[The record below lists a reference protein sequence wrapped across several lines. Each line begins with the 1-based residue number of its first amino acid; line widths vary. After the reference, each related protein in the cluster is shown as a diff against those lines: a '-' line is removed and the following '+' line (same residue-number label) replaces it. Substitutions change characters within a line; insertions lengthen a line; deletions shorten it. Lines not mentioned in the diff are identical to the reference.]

1 MLCCHVMAMN
11 APFPRQI
18 LRFAHFELDTAA
30 YELRRKGRPIRLER
44 QPMDLLI
51 MLVTRRGELVSRD
64 EIIARLWGDGIFVDV
79 ETGVNTAIRKIRQ
92 ALNDSSDDPA
102 FIETVTGKGYRFVAS
117 VEAKHS
123 PGTCETT
130 IMVAVLPFVNLSG
143 DPSHE
148 YLADGLTEDMIALLS
163 QLDRQRLR
171 VIGRRSAMSYKGRPK
186 PLATIGTEL
195 NVEFIVEGSI
205 RNLGNRWQ
213 IRCTLNRA
221 SDQVQLWSH
230 SYHLD
235 LVSIVAL
242 QREVAFAISDQV
254 QLHLSPERLES
265 VARRHSVE
273 TAAYD
278 LYLRGR
284 RFWNQLTPATTR
296 LAIEYYNR
304 ATDIDRDYALAW
316 AGLAE
321 AFASAPINGD
331 ADPRVM
337 WPRARDAAE
346 SAIRANPSLSEAQH
360 VLGQV
365 QWFFN
370 WDFPTAETAF
380 RKAVALD
387 PSNAWAHTMLSHAL
401 SQMGRHKEARSLME
415 RAFSLEPLSPL
426 HQAMWSQVSFQARDH
441 EHAVERARRAIVIDP
456 EFWVGYMMLGQAS
469 EQLGETDIALDAL
482 TTATRLSDG
491 NSKPVGLRGYILAK
505 IGQIRPAREM
515 LTMLDELSRTRYVPP
530 YAPALIYAGL
540 QEDQKVFDALEHAY
554 ATRDVHLVFLPVD
567 PKWDRFRAQPRF
579 EVLIQ
584 QCGFKTN
591 TNRKCAATD

>member
-1 MLCCHVMAMN
+1 MN
-11 APFPRQI
+11 APYPREI
-18 LRFAHFELDTAA
+18 VRFAHFELDTAA

-51 MLVTRRGELVSRD
+51 LLVTRRGELVTRD
-64 EIIARLWGDGIFVDV
+64 EITARLWGDGIFVDV
-79 ETGVNTAIRKIRQ
+79 ETGVNTAVRKIRQ

-117 VEAKHS
+117 VEVKHS
-123 PGTCETT
+123 PGGCETT

-171 VIGRRSAMSYKGRPK
+171 VIGRRSAMSYKCSPK

-205 RNLGNRWQ
+205 RNLGDRWQ

-230 SYHLD
+230 SYPWD

-242 QREVAFAISDQV
+242 QREVAFAISEQV

-265 VARRHSVE
+265 VARRHSVD

-304 ATDIDRDYALAW
+304 ATDIDHDYALAW

-360 VLGQV
+360 VSGQV
-365 QWFFN
+365 QWFFD
-370 WDFPTAETAF
+370 WDFSAAETAF

-387 PSNAWAHTMLSHAL
+387 PSNAWAHTMLSHAV
-401 SQMGRHKEARSLME
+401 SQMGRHKEARLLME
-415 RAFSLEPLSPL
+415 RAFLLEPLSPL

-441 EHAVERARRAIVIDP
+441 EHAAERARRAIVIDP

-482 TTATRLSDG
+482 TTATRLSGG

-515 LTMLDELSRTRYVPP
+515 LIMLDELSRTRYVPP

-540 QEDQKVFDALEHAY
+540 EEDQKVFDALEHAY
-554 ATRDVHLVFLPVD
+554 ESRDVHLVFLPVD

-579 EVLIQ
+579 EVLLQ

-591 TNRKCAATD
+591 DRP

>member
-1 MLCCHVMAMN
+1 
-11 APFPRQI
+11 
-18 LRFAHFELDTAA
+18 
-30 YELRRKGRPIRLER
+30 
-44 QPMDLLI
+44 MDLLI
-51 MLVTRRGELVSRD
+51 LLVTRRGELVTRD

-79 ETGVNTAIRKIRQ
+79 ETGVNTAVRKIRQ

-102 FIETVTGKGYRFVAS
+102 FIETVTGKGYRFVAT

-123 PGTCETT
+123 PGGCETT

-171 VIGRRSAMSYKGRPK
+171 VIGRRSAMSYKCSPK

-205 RNLGNRWQ
+205 RNLGDRWQ

-230 SYHLD
+230 SYHRD
-235 LVSIVAL
+235 LVSIVTL
-242 QREVAFAISDQV
+242 QHDVAFAISEQV

-304 ATDIDRDYALAW
+304 ATDIDHDYALAW

-331 ADPRVM
+331 ADPRDM

-346 SAIRANPSLSEAQH
+346 IAIRANPSLSEAQH
-360 VLGQV
+360 VSGQV
-365 QWFFN
+365 QWFFD
-370 WDFPTAETAF
+370 WDFSAAETAF

-387 PSNAWAHTMLSHAL
+387 PSNAWAHTMLSHAV
-401 SQMGRHKEARSLME
+401 SQMGRHKEARLLME
-415 RAFSLEPLSPL
+415 RAFLLEPLSPL

-441 EHAVERARRAIVIDP
+441 EHAAERARRAIVIDP

-482 TTATRLSDG
+482 TTATRLSGG

-515 LTMLDELSRTRYVPP
+515 LIMLDELSRTRYVPQ

-540 QEDQKVFDALEHAY
+540 REDQKVFDALEHAY
-554 ATRDVHLVFLPVD
+554 TSRDVHLVFLPVD

-579 EVLIQ
+579 EVLLQ
-584 QCGFKTN
+584 QCGFETN
-591 TNRKCAATD
+591 DQP

>member
-1 MLCCHVMAMN
+1 MN
-11 APFPRQI
+11 APYPREI
-18 LRFAHFELDTAA
+18 VRFAHFELDIAA
-30 YELRRKGRPIRLER
+30 YELRRKGRRMRLER

-51 MLVTRRGELVSRD
+51 MLVTRRGDLVTRE
-64 EIIARLWGDGIFVDV
+64 EIIARLWGGGIFVDV
-79 ETGVNTAIRKIRQ
+79 ETGINTAVRKIRQ

-123 PGTCETT
+123 PGGCETT

-171 VIGRRSAMSYKGRPK
+171 VIGRRSVMSYKCSPK

-205 RNLGNRWQ
+205 RNLGDRWQ

-230 SYHLD
+230 SYHRD
-235 LVSIVAL
+235 LVSIEAL
-242 QREVAFAISDQV
+242 QREVAFAISEQV

-284 RFWNQLTPATTR
+284 RFWNQLTPSTTR

-304 ATDIDRDYALAW
+304 ATDIDHDYALAW

-360 VLGQV
+360 VSGQV
-365 QWFFN
+365 QWFFE
-370 WDFPTAETAF
+370 WDFSAAEIAF
-380 RKAVALD
+380 RTAVALD
-387 PSNAWAHTMLSHAL
+387 PSNAWAHTMLSHAV
-401 SQMGRHKEARSLME
+401 SQMGRHKEARLLME
-415 RAFSLEPLSPL
+415 QAFMLEPLSPL
-426 HQAMWSQVSFQARDH
+426 HQAMGSQVSFQARDY
-441 EHAVERARRAIVIDP
+441 EHAAERARRAILIDP

-482 TTATRLSDG
+482 TTATRLSGG
-491 NSKPVGLRGYILAK
+491 NSKPVGLRGYILAR
-505 IGQIRPAREM
+505 IGQTKPAREM
-515 LTMLDELSRTRYVPP
+515 LTMLDELARTRYVPP

-540 QEDQKVFDALEHAY
+540 EEDQKVFDALQQAY
-554 ATRDVHLVFLPVD
+554 ASRDVHLVFLPVD

-579 EVLIQ
+579 EVLLQ
-584 QCGFKTN
+584 QCGFETN
-591 TNRKCAATD
+591 DQP

>member
-1 MLCCHVMAMN
+1 
-11 APFPRQI
+11 
-18 LRFAHFELDTAA
+18 
-30 YELRRKGRPIRLER
+30 
-44 QPMDLLI
+44 MDLLI
-51 MLVTRRGELVSRD
+51 LLVTRRGELVTRD
-64 EIIARLWGDGIFVDV
+64 EIVARLWGDGIFVDV
-79 ETGVNTAIRKIRQ
+79 ETGVNTAVRKIRL

-123 PGTCETT
+123 PGGCETT

-171 VIGRRSAMSYKGRPK
+171 VIGRRSAMSYKCSPK

-205 RNLGNRWQ
+205 RNLGDRWQ

-230 SYHLD
+230 SYHRD
-235 LVSIVAL
+235 LVSIVTL
-242 QREVAFAISDQV
+242 QREVAFAIGEQV

-278 LYLRGR
+278 LYLRGC

-304 ATDIDRDYALAW
+304 ATDIDHDYALAW

-331 ADPRVM
+331 ADPRDM

-346 SAIRANPSLSEAQH
+346 IAIRANPSLSEAQH
-360 VLGQV
+360 VSGQV
-365 QWFFN
+365 QWFFD
-370 WDFPTAETAF
+370 WDFSAAETTF

-387 PSNAWAHTMLSHAL
+387 PSNAWAHTMLSHAV
-401 SQMGRHKEARSLME
+401 SQMGRHKEARLLME
-415 RAFSLEPLSPL
+415 RAFLLEPLSPL

-441 EHAVERARRAIVIDP
+441 EHAAERARRAIVIDP

-482 TTATRLSDG
+482 TTATRLSGG

-505 IGQIRPAREM
+505 IGQSRPAREM
-515 LTMLDELSRTRYVPP
+515 LIMLDELSRTRYVPP

-540 QEDQKVFDALEHAY
+540 QEDQKVFEALEHAY
-554 ATRDVHLVFLPVD
+554 TSRDVHLVFLPVD

-579 EVLIQ
+579 EVLLQ

-591 TNRKCAATD
+591 DRP

>member
-1 MLCCHVMAMN
+1 MN
-11 APFPRQI
+11 APYPREI
-18 LRFAHFELDTAA
+18 VRFAHFELDIAA
-30 YELRRKGRPIRLER
+30 YELRRKGRPMRLER

-51 MLVTRRGELVSRD
+51 LLVTRRGELVTRD

-79 ETGVNTAIRKIRQ
+79 ETGVNTAVRKIRQ

-102 FIETVTGKGYRFVAS
+102 FIETVIGKGYRFVAS

-123 PGTCETT
+123 PGGCETT

-171 VIGRRSAMSYKGRPK
+171 VIGRRSVMSYKCSPK

-205 RNLGNRWQ
+205 RNLGDRWQ

-230 SYHLD
+230 SYHRD
-235 LVSIVAL
+235 LVSIEAL
-242 QREVAFAISDQV
+242 QREVAFAISEQV

-284 RFWNQLTPATTR
+284 RFWNQLTPSTTR

-304 ATDIDRDYALAW
+304 ATDIDHDYALAW

-360 VLGQV
+360 VSGQV
-365 QWFFN
+365 QWFFE
-370 WDFPTAETAF
+370 WDFSAAETAF

-387 PSNAWAHTMLSHAL
+387 PSNAWAHTMLSHAV
-401 SQMGRHKEARSLME
+401 SQMGRHKEARLLME
-415 RAFSLEPLSPL
+415 RAFLLEPLSPL

-441 EHAVERARRAIVIDP
+441 EHAAERARRAIVIDP

-482 TTATRLSDG
+482 TTAIRLSGG

-505 IGQIRPAREM
+505 IGQTRPAREM
-515 LTMLDELSRTRYVPP
+515 VTMLDELSRTRYVPP

-540 QEDQKVFDALEHAY
+540 EEDQKVFDALEHAY
-554 ATRDVHLVFLPVD
+554 ESRDVHLVFLPVD

-579 EVLIQ
+579 EVLLQ
-584 QCGFKTN
+584 QCGFETN
-591 TNRKCAATD
+591 DQP

>member
-1 MLCCHVMAMN
+1 
-11 APFPRQI
+11 
-18 LRFAHFELDTAA
+18 
-30 YELRRKGRPIRLER
+30 
-44 QPMDLLI
+44 MDLLI
-51 MLVTRRGELVSRD
+51 MLVARRGELVTRD

-92 ALNDSSDDPA
+92 ALNDSSDA
-102 FIETVTGKGYRFVAS
+102 LALIETVTGKGYRFVAS
-117 VEAKHS
+117 VEAKHL
-123 PGTCETT
+123 PGSYETT

-205 RNLGNRWQ
+205 RNLGDRWQ

-221 SDQVQLWSH
+221 SDQVQLWSL

-235 LVSIVAL
+235 HVSIVAV
-242 QREVAFAISDQV
+242 QREVAFSISEQV

-273 TAAYD
+273 TAAKD
-278 LYLRGR
+278 MKLRGR
-284 RFWNQLTPATTR
+284 RFWNQLLSVLFR
-296 LAIEYYNR
+296 LVFVFFSR

-331 ADPRVM
+331 ADPRDM

-370 WDFPTAETAF
+370 WDFSAAETAL

-387 PSNAWAHTMLSHAL
+387 PSNAWAHTMLSHDVSL
-401 SQMGRHKEARSLME
+401 MGRHEEARLLME
-415 RAFSLEPLSPL
+415 RALLLEPLSPL

-441 EHAVERARRAIVIDP
+441 EHAAERARRAIVIDP

-482 TTATRLSDG
+482 TTATRLSGG

-505 IGQIRPAREM
+505 NGQITAAREM

-540 QEDQKVFDALEHAY
+540 EEDEKAFDALEHAY
-554 ATRDVHLVFLPVD
+554 ASRDVHLVFLPVD
-567 PKWDRFRAQPRF
+567 PKWDRFRTQPLF
-579 EVLIQ
+579 EVLLQ

-591 TNRKCAATD
+591 DQP

>member
-1 MLCCHVMAMN
+1 MN
-11 APFPRQI
+11 APYPREI

-51 MLVTRRGELVSRD
+51 LLVTRRGELVTRD
-64 EIIARLWGDGIFVDV
+64 EIIGRLWGDGIFVDV
-79 ETGVNTAIRKIRQ
+79 ETGVNTAVRKIRQ

-123 PGTCETT
+123 SGSCDTT

-148 YLADGLTEDMIALLS
+148 YLADGVTEDMIALLS

-171 VIGRRSAMSYKGRPK
+171 VIGRRSAMSYKGSPK

-195 NVEFIVEGSI
+195 KVEFIVEGSI
-205 RNLGNRWQ
+205 RNLGDRWQ

-235 LVSIVAL
+235 LESIVAL
-242 QREVAFAISDQV
+242 QREVAFAISEQV

-273 TAAYD
+273 TAAHD

-304 ATDIDRDYALAW
+304 ATEIDHDYALAW

-360 VLGQV
+360 VSGQV
-365 QWFFN
+365 LWFFAWN
-370 WDFPTAETAF
+370 FSAAETAF

-387 PSNAWAHTMLSHAL
+387 PSNAWAHTMLSHAV
-401 SQMGRHKEARSLME
+401 SQMGRHKEALLLME
-415 RAFSLEPLSPL
+415 RAFLLEPLSPL
-426 HQAMWSQVSFQARDH
+426 HQAMWSQVSFQARDY
-441 EHAVERARRAIVIDP
+441 EHAAERARRAIVIDP
-456 EFWVGYMMLGQAS
+456 EFWVGYMLGQAS

-482 TTATRLSDG
+482 TTATRLSGG
-491 NSKPVGLRGYILAK
+491 NSKPVGLKGYILAK

-515 LTMLDELSRTRYVPP
+515 LGMLDELSRTRYVPP
-530 YAPALIYAGL
+530 CAPALIYAGL
-540 QEDQKVFDALEHAY
+540 EEDQKVFDALEHAY
-554 ATRDVHLVFLPVD
+554 ASHDVHLVFLPVD

-579 EVLIQ
+579 EVLLQ
-584 QCGFKTN
+584 RCGFENKGPTVN
-591 TNRKCAATD
+591 VSATD

>member
-1 MLCCHVMAMN
+1 
-11 APFPRQI
+11 
-18 LRFAHFELDTAA
+18 
-30 YELRRKGRPIRLER
+30 
-44 QPMDLLI
+44 MDLLI
-51 MLVTRRGELVSRD
+51 LLVTRRGELVTRD
-64 EIIARLWGDGIFVDV
+64 EIVARLWGDGIFVDV
-79 ETGVNTAIRKIRQ
+79 ETGVNTAVRKIRL

-123 PGTCETT
+123 PGACETT
-130 IMVAVLPFVNLSG
+130 MMVAVLPFVNLSG

-171 VIGRRSAMSYKGRPK
+171 VIGRRSAMSYKCSPK

-205 RNLGNRWQ
+205 RNLGDRWQ

-230 SYHLD
+230 SYHRD
-235 LVSIVAL
+235 LVSIVTL
-242 QREVAFAISDQV
+242 QREVAFAIGEQV

-265 VARRHSVE
+265 VARRQSVD

-304 ATDIDRDYALAW
+304 ATDIDHDYALAW

-331 ADPRVM
+331 ADPRDM

-346 SAIRANPSLSEAQH
+346 IAIRANPSLSEAQH
-360 VLGQV
+360 VSGQV
-365 QWFFN
+365 QWFFD
-370 WDFPTAETAF
+370 WDFSAAETTF

-387 PSNAWAHTMLSHAL
+387 PSNAWAHTMLSHAV
-401 SQMGRHKEARSLME
+401 SQMGRHKEARLLME
-415 RAFSLEPLSPL
+415 RAFLLEPLSPL

-441 EHAVERARRAIVIDP
+441 EHAAERARRAIVIDP

-482 TTATRLSDG
+482 TTATRLSGG

-505 IGQIRPAREM
+505 IGQSRPAREM
-515 LTMLDELSRTRYVPP
+515 LIMLDELSRTRYVPP

-540 QEDQKVFDALEHAY
+540 QEDQKVFEALEHAY
-554 ATRDVHLVFLPVD
+554 TSRDVHLVFLPVD

-579 EVLIQ
+579 EVLLQ

-591 TNRKCAATD
+591 DRP

>member
-1 MLCCHVMAMN
+1 
-11 APFPRQI
+11 
-18 LRFAHFELDTAA
+18 
-30 YELRRKGRPIRLER
+30 
-44 QPMDLLI
+44 MDLLI
-51 MLVTRRGELVSRD
+51 LLVTRRGELVTRD
-64 EIIARLWGDGIFVDV
+64 EIIATLWGDGIFVDV
-79 ETGVNTAIRKIRQ
+79 ETGVNTAVRKIRQ

-123 PGTCETT
+123 PGGCETT

-171 VIGRRSAMSYKGRPK
+171 VIGRRSAMSYKCSPK

-205 RNLGNRWQ
+205 RNLGDRWQ

-230 SYHLD
+230 SYHRD

-242 QREVAFAISDQV
+242 QREVAFAISEQV
-254 QLHLSPERLES
+254 Q
-265 VARRHSVE
+265 
-273 TAAYD
+273 
-278 LYLRGR
+278 
-284 RFWNQLTPATTR
+284 PATTR

-304 ATDIDRDYALAW
+304 ATDIDHDYALAW

-360 VLGQV
+360 VSGQV
-365 QWFFN
+365 HWFFD
-370 WDFPTAETAF
+370 WDFSAAETAF

-387 PSNAWAHTMLSHAL
+387 PSNAWAHTMLSHAV
-401 SQMGRHKEARSLME
+401 SQMGRHKEARLLME
-415 RAFSLEPLSPL
+415 GAFLLEPLSPL
-426 HQAMWSQVSFQARDH
+426 HQAIWSQVSFQARDH
-441 EHAVERARRAIVIDP
+441 EHAAERARRAIVIDP

-482 TTATRLSDG
+482 TTATRLSGG

-515 LTMLDELSRTRYVPP
+515 LIMLDELSRTRYVPP
-530 YAPALIYAGL
+530 YAQALIYAGL
-540 QEDQKVFDALEHAY
+540 EEDQKVFDALEHAY
-554 ATRDVHLVFLPVD
+554 ASRDVHLVFLAVD
-567 PKWDRFRAQPRF
+567 PKWERFRAQPRF
-579 EVLIQ
+579 EVLLQ

-591 TNRKCAATD
+591 DQP

>member
-1 MLCCHVMAMN
+1 
-11 APFPRQI
+11 
-18 LRFAHFELDTAA
+18 
-30 YELRRKGRPIRLER
+30 
-44 QPMDLLI
+44 MDLLI
-51 MLVTRRGELVSRD
+51 LLVTRRGELVTRD
-64 EIIARLWGDGIFVDV
+64 EITARLWGEGIFVDV
-79 ETGVNTAIRKIRQ
+79 ETGVNTAVRKIRQ

-123 PGTCETT
+123 PGGCETT

-171 VIGRRSAMSYKGRPK
+171 VIGRRSAMSYKGSRK

-195 NVEFIVEGSI
+195 KVEFIVEGSI
-205 RNLGNRWQ
+205 RNLGDRWQ

-242 QREVAFAISDQV
+242 QREVAFAISEQV

-265 VARRHSVE
+265 VARRHSLE

-284 RFWNQLTPATTR
+284 RLWNQLTPATTR

-304 ATDIDRDYALAW
+304 ATEIDHDYALAW

-346 SAIRANPSLSEAQH
+346 SAIRANPSLSEAHH
-360 VLGQV
+360 VSGQV
-365 QWFFN
+365 QWFFDWN
-370 WDFPTAETAF
+370 FSAAETAF

-387 PSNAWAHTMLSHAL
+387 PSNAWAHTMLSHAV
-401 SQMGRHKEARSLME
+401 SQMGRHKEALLLME
-415 RAFSLEPLSPL
+415 RAFLLEPLSPL
-426 HQAMWSQVSFQARDH
+426 HQAMWSQVSFQARDY
-441 EHAVERARRAIVIDP
+441 EHAAERARRAIVIDP
-456 EFWVGYMMLGQAS
+456 DFWVGYMMLGQAS

-482 TTATRLSDG
+482 TTATRLSGG
-491 NSKPVGLRGYILAK
+491 NSKPVGLKGYILAK

-515 LTMLDELSRTRYVPP
+515 LGMLDELSRTRYVPP
-530 YAPALIYAGL
+530 YASALIYAGL
-540 QEDQKVFDALEHAY
+540 EEDQKVFDALEHAY
-554 ATRDVHLVFLPVD
+554 ASRDVHVVFLPVD
-567 PKWDRFRAQPRF
+567 PKWDRFRVQPRF
-579 EVLIQ
+579 EVLLQ
-584 QCGFKTN
+584 QCGLEKK
-591 TNRKCAATD
+591 RKDQP

>member
-1 MLCCHVMAMN
+1 
-11 APFPRQI
+11 
-18 LRFAHFELDTAA
+18 
-30 YELRRKGRPIRLER
+30 
-44 QPMDLLI
+44 MDLLI
-51 MLVTRRGELVSRD
+51 LLVTRRGELVTRD
-64 EIIARLWGDGIFVDV
+64 DIIARLWGDGIFVDV
-79 ETGVNTAIRKIRQ
+79 ETGVNTAVRKIRQ

-117 VEAKHS
+117 VNSKHS
-123 PGTCETT
+123 PGGCETT

-171 VIGRRSAMSYKGRPK
+171 VIGRRSAMSYKGSPK
-186 PLATIGTEL
+186 PLAAVGTEL
-195 NVEFIVEGSI
+195 KVEFIVEGSI
-205 RNLGNRWQ
+205 RNLGDRWQ

-235 LVSIVAL
+235 LGSIVAL
-242 QREVAFAISDQV
+242 QREVAFAISEQV

-304 ATDIDRDYALAW
+304 ATEIDHDYALAW

-360 VLGQV
+360 VSGQV
-365 QWFFN
+365 QWFFDWN
-370 WDFPTAETAF
+370 FSAAETAF
-380 RKAVALD
+380 RRAVALD
-387 PSNAWAHTMLSHAL
+387 PSNAWAHTMLSHAV
-401 SQMGRHKEARSLME
+401 SQMGRHKEALLLME
-415 RAFSLEPLSPL
+415 RAFLLEPLSPL
-426 HQAMWSQVSFQARDH
+426 HQAMWSQVSFQARDY
-441 EHAVERARRAIVIDP
+441 EHAAERARRAIVIDP

-482 TTATRLSDG
+482 TTATRLSGG
-491 NSKPVGLRGYILAK
+491 NSKPVGLKGYILAK

-515 LTMLDELSRTRYVPP
+515 LIMLDELSRTRYVPP

-540 QEDQKVFDALEHAY
+540 EEDQKVFDALEHAY
-554 ATRDVHLVFLPVD
+554 ASRDVHLVFLPVD

-579 EVLIQ
+579 EALLQ
-584 QCGFKTN
+584 QCGFENKGPTVN
-591 TNRKCAATD
+591 VSATD

>member
-1 MLCCHVMAMN
+1 
-11 APFPRQI
+11 
-18 LRFAHFELDTAA
+18 
-30 YELRRKGRPIRLER
+30 
-44 QPMDLLI
+44 MDLLI
-51 MLVTRRGELVSRD
+51 LLVTRRGELVTRD
-64 EIIARLWGDGIFVDV
+64 EIVARLWGDGIFVDV
-79 ETGVNTAIRKIRQ
+79 ETGVNTAVRKIRQ
-92 ALNDSSDDPA
+92 ALNDSPDAPA

-123 PGTCETT
+123 PGSRETT

-171 VIGRRSAMSYKGRPK
+171 VIGRRSVMSYKCSPK

-205 RNLGNRWQ
+205 RNLGDRWQ

-230 SYHLD
+230 SYHRD
-235 LVSIVAL
+235 LVSIASL
-242 QREVAFAISDQV
+242 QREVAFAISEQV

-284 RFWNQLTPATTR
+284 RFWNQLTPSTTR

-304 ATDIDRDYALAW
+304 ATDIDHDYALAW

-360 VLGQV
+360 VSGQV
-365 QWFFN
+365 QWFFE
-370 WDFPTAETAF
+370 WDFSAAETAF

-387 PSNAWAHTMLSHAL
+387 PSNAWAHTMLSHAV
-401 SQMGRHKEARSLME
+401 SQMGRHNEARSLME
-415 RAFSLEPLSPL
+415 QAFLLEPLSPL
-426 HQAMWSQVSFQARDH
+426 HQAMGSQVSFQARDY
-441 EHAVERARRAIVIDP
+441 EHAAERARRAILIDP

-482 TTATRLSDG
+482 TTATRLSGG

-505 IGQIRPAREM
+505 IGQTRPAREM

-540 QEDQKVFDALEHAY
+540 EEDQNVFDALERAY
-554 ATRDVHLVFLPVD
+554 ASRDVHLVFLPVD
-567 PKWDRFRAQPRF
+567 PKWDRFRAEPRF
-579 EVLIQ
+579 EVLLQ
-584 QCGFKTN
+584 QCGFETN
-591 TNRKCAATD
+591 AQP

>member
-1 MLCCHVMAMN
+1 
-11 APFPRQI
+11 
-18 LRFAHFELDTAA
+18 
-30 YELRRKGRPIRLER
+30 
-44 QPMDLLI
+44 MDLLI
-51 MLVTRRGELVSRD
+51 LLVTRRGELVTRD

-79 ETGVNTAIRKIRQ
+79 ETGVNTAVRKIRQ

-123 PGTCETT
+123 PSGCETT
-130 IMVAVLPFVNLSG
+130 IMVAVFPFVNLSG

-171 VIGRRSAMSYKGRPK
+171 VIGRRSAMSYKCSPK

-205 RNLGNRWQ
+205 RNLGDRWQ

-242 QREVAFAISDQV
+242 QREVAFAISEQV

-265 VARRHSVE
+265 LARRHSVE

-278 LYLRGR
+278 LYLRGH
-284 RFWNQLTPATTR
+284 RFWNQLTPSTTR

-304 ATDIDRDYALAW
+304 ATEIDHDYALAW

-331 ADPRVM
+331 ADPRIM
-337 WPRARDAAE
+337 WPRARAAAE

-360 VLGQV
+360 VSGQV
-365 QWFFN
+365 QWFFDWN
-370 WDFPTAETAF
+370 FSAAETAF

-387 PSNAWAHTMLSHAL
+387 PSNAWAHTMLSHAV
-401 SQMGRHKEARSLME
+401 SQMGRHKEARLLME
-415 RAFSLEPLSPL
+415 RAFLLEPLSPL

-441 EHAVERARRAIVIDP
+441 EHAAERARRAIVIDP

-482 TTATRLSDG
+482 TTATRLSGG
-491 NSKPVGLRGYILAK
+491 NSKPLGLRGYILAK
-505 IGQIRPAREM
+505 IGQVRPAREM

-540 QEDQKVFDALEHAY
+540 EEDQKVFDALEHAY
-554 ATRDVHLVFLPVD
+554 ASRDVHLVFLPVD

-579 EVLIQ
+579 EVLLQ
-584 QCGFKTN
+584 QCGFETN
-591 TNRKCAATD
+591 D

>member
-1 MLCCHVMAMN
+1 
-11 APFPRQI
+11 
-18 LRFAHFELDTAA
+18 
-30 YELRRKGRPIRLER
+30 
-44 QPMDLLI
+44 MDLLI
-51 MLVTRRGELVSRD
+51 LLVTRRGELVTRD
-64 EIIARLWGDGIFVDV
+64 EIIARLWGNGVFVDV
-79 ETGVNTAIRKIRQ
+79 ETGVNTAVRKIRQ
-92 ALNDSSDDPA
+92 ALNDSSDNPA

-117 VEAKHS
+117 VEAKHCT
-123 PGTCETT
+123 GGCETT

-171 VIGRRSAMSYKGRPK
+171 VIGRRSAMSYKCSPK

-205 RNLGNRWQ
+205 RNLGDRWQ

-230 SYHLD
+230 SYHRD
-235 LVSIVAL
+235 LVSIEAL
-242 QREVAFAISDQV
+242 QREVAFAISEQV

-304 ATDIDRDYALAW
+304 ATDIDHDYGLAW

-360 VLGQV
+360 VSGQV
-365 QWFFN
+365 QWFFD
-370 WDFPTAETAF
+370 WDFSAAETAF

-387 PSNAWAHTMLSHAL
+387 PSNAWAHTMLSHAV
-401 SQMGRHKEARSLME
+401 SQMGRHKEARLLME
-415 RAFSLEPLSPL
+415 RAFLLEPLSPL

-441 EHAVERARRAIVIDP
+441 EHAAERARRAIVIDP

-482 TTATRLSDG
+482 TTATRLSGG

-515 LTMLDELSRTRYVPP
+515 LIMLDELSRTRYVPA

-540 QEDQKVFDALEHAY
+540 QEDQKVFEALEHAY
-554 ATRDVHLVFLPVD
+554 ASRDVHLVFLPVD

-579 EVLIQ
+579 EVLLQ
-584 QCGFKTN
+584 QCGFETN
-591 TNRKCAATD
+591 ANRKPAATD